1 MSASCFHADS
11 TRPILLATLAG
22 ALVSIVVCAGA
33 LQHLG
38 AATSA
43 APSCDDDAALS
54 LAFDVTPMTESL
66 AFARS
71 ACDSN
76 SSTAAKD
83 ESGEASDSIE
93 RDPLTAL
100 TRAKE
105 RELRAAFVAAERAEP
120 GTLDARAAAILASTG
135 PVAEKVALLRALRD
149 TAAPSTLHWLDV
161 ALHASSNAPDA
172 RAHLLPN
179 FALEQMTELAV
190 SDERARGSLQRIAF
204 DSTELALEL
213 RRRAV
218 AAYAA
223 VCAPEQLND
232 LSAQLWR
239 ERDELSLAG
248 ALSALAS
255 RPDEPRV
262 QSVLDAH
269 HYTRSETSLDEAQ
282 SSN

>member
-1 MSASCFHADS
+1 MSASCLHADS

-38 AATSA
+38 TATSA

-76 SSTAAKD
+76 ATAMPDD
-83 ESGEASDSIE
+83 EAEALDRDS
-93 RDPLTAL
+93 LTAL

-149 TAAPSTLHWLDV
+149 TAVPSTLHWLDV

-190 SDERARGSLQRIAF
+190 SDARARGSLQRIAF

-269 HYTRSETSLDEAQ
+269 HYTRSESSLDEAQ